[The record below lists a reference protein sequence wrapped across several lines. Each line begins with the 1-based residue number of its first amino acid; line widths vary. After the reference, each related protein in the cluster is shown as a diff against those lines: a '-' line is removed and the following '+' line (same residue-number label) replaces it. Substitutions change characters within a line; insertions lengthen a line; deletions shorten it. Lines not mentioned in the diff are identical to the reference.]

1 MKRMIDVCVGSI
13 TLRELDQELYNGKA
27 NNDNSLSIWWSNQN
41 IFFKSLFYFFLHI
54 SQGGMLDKV
63 GWVFFWVEWI
73 LPASA
78 WEKEV
83 KFFESKC
90 FKVKITLL
98 WDFLT
103 IKVFKMI
110 DISNHSG
117 QNKDLFKM
125 KLKWNWWRKNDLF
138 FCKGNK
144 SIP

>member
-1 MKRMIDVCVGSI
+1 MIDVCVGSI

-90 FKVKITLL
+90 FKVKISLL
-98 WDFLT
+98 RDFLT
-103 IKVFKMI
+103 IKVFKMV

-117 QNKDLFKM
+117 QNKHLFKM
-125 KLKWNWWRKNDLF
+125 IL
-138 FCKGNK
+138 
-144 SIP
+144 

>member
-90 FKVKITLL
+90 FKVKISLL
-98 WDFLT
+98 RDFLLLKCFKVKISLLRDFLT
-103 IKVFKMI
+103 IKVFKMV

-117 QNKDLFKM
+117 QNKHLFKM
-125 KLKWNWWRKNDLF
+125 I
-138 FCKGNK
+138 
-144 SIP
+144 S